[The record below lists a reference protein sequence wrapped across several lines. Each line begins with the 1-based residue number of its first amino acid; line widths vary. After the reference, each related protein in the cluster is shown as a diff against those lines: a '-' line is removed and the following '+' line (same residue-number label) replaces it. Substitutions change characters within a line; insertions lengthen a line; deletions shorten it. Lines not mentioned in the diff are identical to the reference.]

1 MWVHKLF
8 LSCILSGAIICA
20 PVHAVSINNNCENA
34 EFRTKNPDICPDFSK
49 KTFSWA
55 TAGIAT
61 GATLATIGA
70 GIALFGGGGSSGN
83 SGNTNS
89 PSHSSPSFIPTTA
102 YNTVGADVR
111 PNQLTTITSS
121 EAYTRN
127 YNQYNDIRLAYSLA
141 RGYTG
146 KKSTIAVLDS
156 GSWHGNTV
164 TNVATG
170 PIAPDAIVTQHK
182 ITDEKYKFLPYEK
195 IGTIIDGT
203 NANIYNASW
212 EITNRYATQAK
223 TRQQFE
229 AYTHKNFT
237 DALTRAAIE
246 RDAIFVWAA
255 GNSGASES
263 SALSAAPIAIPELNG
278 HFINVVAWDSQTGTL
293 AEFSNACGITKNYC
307 ITAPGTDIRAGKYTT
322 VDGTSFAAPIVSAA
336 VATIREAFPY
346 LQSSQITE
354 LLFTTARDLG
364 AVGIDEIYGNGMLDL
379 ERATRPV
386 GTELVAIS
394 DTTTQPLQT
403 ARVAAPI
410 GNKIKSANLEFA
422 YFDSFGRAFTKPLND
437 NIRTKNPGRAFDRLN
452 RINNQS
458 VQIGNTELGF
468 RTTNMFE
475 SDGFMQSNQQTTI
488 GFIATNN
495 KFNVGDIEIFYRSEF
510 GVASPTPSPDSIIR
524 SYSNIY
530 TTSIELGAK
539 SGDWRFS
546 IGTNDAILSGD
557 LDLRLASGRANNGRI
572 LFRDYNIDLASRPAL
587 EYTASYKN
595 TTFGFI
601 DNPYGTDEIYIIAS
615 GRISF

>member
-1 MWVHKLF
+1 MYYIYNVWVHKLF
-8 LSCILSGAIICA
+8 LSFILSGAIVCA
-20 PVHAVSINNNCENA
+20 PVHAVSINNNCDNN
-34 EFRTKNPDICPDFSK
+34 EFRKNNPDICPDFGK

-55 TAGIAT
+55 TAGITT
-61 GATLATIGA
+61 GAALATIGA
-70 GIALFGGGGSSGN
+70 GIALFSGGDSGGSN
-83 SGNTNS
+83 APT
-89 PSHSSPSFIPTTA
+89 PTTA
-102 YNTVGADVR
+102 TVATYNTVGADVR
-111 PNQLTTITSS
+111 PNQILSITTT
-121 EAYTRN
+121 EDYTKN
-127 YNQYNDIRLAYSLA
+127 FNQYNDIRLAYSLA

-156 GSWHGNTV
+156 GAWHGNTV
-164 TNVATG
+164 TSIATG
-170 PIAPDAIVTQHK
+170 PIAPDAVVTQYK
-182 ITDEKYKFLPYEK
+182 ITDEKLNFLPYEK

-203 NANIYNASW
+203 SANIYNASW

-223 TRQQFE
+223 TRKQFE

-237 DALTRAAIE
+237 DALTRAAVE

-255 GNSGASES
+255 GNSGAIES
-263 SALSAAPIAIPELNG
+263 NALSAAPIAIPELNG
-278 HFINVVAWDSQTGTL
+278 HFINVVAWDSQTGAL

-307 ITAPGTDIRAGKYTT
+307 ITAPGTDIRAGKYAT

-346 LQSSQITE
+346 MKSTQITE

-364 AVGIDEIYGNGMLDL
+364 EIGIDSIYGHGMLDL

-394 DTTTQPLQT
+394 DTMTQPLQT
-403 ARVAAPI
+403 ARIAAPV
-410 GNKIKSANLEFA
+410 GNKIKSANLTFA

-452 RINNQS
+452 KFNHQS
-458 VQIGNTELGF
+458 VQIGKTEIGF
-468 RTTNMFE
+468 RNTNMFE
-475 SDGFMQSNQQTTI
+475 SDGFMQSNSQTTI
-488 GFIATNN
+488 GFVATNN
-495 KFNVGDIEIFYRSEF
+495 TFNIGDIEFFYRSEF
-510 GVASPTPSPDSIIR
+510 GIASPTPSPDSVIR
-524 SYSNIY
+524 SYSNVY
-530 TTSIELGAK
+530 TTSIEMGTK
-539 SGDWRFS
+539 INDWRFAVA
-546 IGTNDAILSGD
+546 TNDAIIDGRINLH
-557 LDLRLASGRANNGRI
+557 LASGRANDGRI

-601 DNPYGTDEIYIIAS
+601 DNPHGTDEIYVIAS